1 MDLRQTITD
10 IGKTIPG
17 QFEAQKDGSA
27 RMEAVI
33 AERKAFLSK
42 KKLTYICR
50 FKVDDPAKEVRFFE
64 MLKESGFGVSSGV
77 GDNEMSTGFG
87 FKKET
92 YNTFGKERSGSIEE
106 QSKLFGKD
114 YSYRF
119 DFGAFRR
126 AVRKA
131 AEGAGYRF
139 EVKLM
144 EKSDL
149 NTAADKAER
158 GTHRLRMSRFLFA
171 ESANYCS
178 APLVSYFTMTPS
190 FPPLYSFL
198 LPVRIEAGQGDPF
211 PLYLPV
217 DLWQN

>member
-17 QFEAQKDGSA
+17 QFEVQKDGSS

-50 FKVDDPAKEVRFFE
+50 FKVDEPAKEVRFFE
-64 MLKESGFGVSSGV
+64 MLKESGFGFSSG
-77 GDNEMSTGFG
+77 GDEVSTGFG
-87 FKKET
+87 IKKET
-92 YNTFGKERSGSIEE
+92 YNTFGNERTVSIEE

-114 YSYRF
+114 YSVKF
-119 DFGAFRR
+119 DFGAFRG

-139 EVKLM
+139 DVKLM
-144 EKSDL
+144 EKS
-149 NTAADKAER
+149 
-158 GTHRLRMSRFLFA
+158 
-171 ESANYCS
+171 
-178 APLVSYFTMTPS
+178 V
-190 FPPLYSFL
+190 
-198 LPVRIEAGQGDPF
+198 
-211 PLYLPV
+211 
-217 DLWQN
+217 